1 MLSYLIV
8 SMLPAAWLIA
18 AINDLSE
25 LKIPNWI
32 PATLVLA
39 FPVMAVTF
47 GYSFEMLSSSLL
59 LALGAL
65 VVGFAIYATGQFGA
79 GDVKLLAATA
89 LWVGPAAFPMFLFK
103 VILASGIFAFAI
115 IMFRSTPM
123 LPVYAHAPWLME
135 LHGSRRAMPYGV
147 GIALGGFWSLHE
159 AMAFIAVFG

>member
-1 MLSYLIV
+1 MLSYILV
-8 SMLPAAWLIA
+8 SILPASWLIA
-18 AINDLSE
+18 AINDLGE

-32 PATLVLA
+32 SITLVLA
-39 FPVMAVTF
+39 FPVMALCF
-47 GYSFEMLSSSLL
+47 GYSIEMLSSSIA
-59 LALGAL
+59 LALGVL
-65 VVGFAIYATGQFGA
+65 VLGFAIYTTGQFGA

-159 AMAFIAVFG
+159 AMAFLTVFG